1 MKWLFK
7 YHYSNLYLLCS
18 IFILVYLFLNTSRSH
33 ETSSFISL
41 PTLSSHDVPQVMN
54 KIKGILSCE
63 FTSTMSNSNLVNN
76 LQNILGE
83 MENLKPNLDS
93 FERGVMV
100 SLQILLNNMRSDIPI
115 IESTLNNF
123 NQAEERQ
130 RLADDH
136 LKYIRK
142 KIKDKKSNLV
152 RLWDEEFHID
162 QHICYLEHELQ
173 IARNKKADISEAL
186 DMEIASSWEVDAE
199 SKKAHA
205 ENTHLLDEL
214 LVMKKELD
222 GVIVKRNNLEEAWKG
237 IQSLFGL

>member
-1 MKWLFK
+1 M
-7 YHYSNLYLLCS
+7 
-18 IFILVYLFLNTSRSH
+18 SRSH

-41 PTLSSHDVPQVMN
+41 PTLSSQNVPQVMN
-54 KIKGILSCE
+54 KIKGIISCD
-63 FTSTMSNSNLVNN
+63 FTSSMSDSNLVNN
-76 LQNILGE
+76 LQHILDE
-83 MENLKPNLDS
+83 METLKLNLDS

-100 SLQILLNNMRSDIPI
+100 SLQILLNNLRSDIPI

-130 RLADDH
+130 RLTDDH
-136 LKYIRK
+136 LKYIHK

-152 RLWDEEFHID
+152 RLWDEEFHTD

-186 DMEIASSWEVDAE
+186 DMEMASFWEVDAE

-205 ENTHLLDEL
+205 ENSHLLVEL
-214 LVMKKELD
+214 LVMKKEVND
-222 GVIVKRNNLEEAWKG
+222 VIVKRNNLEEAWKG
-237 IQSLFGL
+237 IQSLFDL

>member
-1 MKWLFK
+1 M
-7 YHYSNLYLLCS
+7 
-18 IFILVYLFLNTSRSH
+18 SRSH

-41 PTLSSHDVPQVMN
+41 PTLSSQNVPQVMN
-54 KIKGILSCE
+54 KIKGIISCD
-63 FTSTMSNSNLVNN
+63 FTSSMSNSNLVNN

-100 SLQILLNNMRSDIPI
+100 SLHILLNNLRYDIPI

-142 KIKDKKSNLV
+142 KIKDKNSNLV
-152 RLWDEEFHID
+152 TLWDEEFHIN
-162 QHICYLEHELQ
+162 QHICYLENELQ
-173 IARNKKADISEAL
+173 IARNKKADILEAL
-186 DMEIASSWEVDAE
+186 DMEMASFREVDAE
-199 SKKAHA
+199 AKKADA
-205 ENTHLLDEL
+205 KKYQLFDEL
-214 LVMKKELD
+214 LVMKNELN

-237 IQSLFGL
+237 IQSLFDL